1 VIIWNNKKLFG
12 GYILL
17 DLEGN
22 TLSSL
27 EQQGVITK

>member
-1 VIIWNNKKLFG
+1 VIILKNKKVFG

-27 EQQGVITK
+27 EKQGVITK